1 MKLFEIKGTRKS
13 IEARIKELEQYLS
26 VKDRVLRGGNALSP
40 GERQNVIA
48 TKKEIEQLKKQL
60 KITEGVNKV
69 KIHLWLAKSVF
80 PGHEELRKQAAEM
93 GVKITAK
100 GAAQKDMPGWDAF
113 ISGDEDKVVAYIHK
127 YGLVKGSSL
136 AQAKKF
142 VKNAQLDE
150 DTDSDGKEVSAGKD
164 VPPAEDTE
172 LDDADQRPTAKDDA
186 EENED
191 EGTEDADQPQ
201 DVGSVAEREG
211 FTKSKKE
218 MYAFGATRPVT
229 LLTKNQKIGGMDITL
244 QYVINPKTGA
254 WSLRACLAGQS
265 DEDMVEFT
273 TGEDPS
279 SLAKNLQ
286 KKTKITPHQLV
297 DNLNPPADKVA
308 KPKPAEKP
316 ETDDEEDKDEVTE
329 GMGAMDVAV
338 KTNLRYCSPVIA
350 FDDDN
355 KWYVNYCLYGKDEK
369 PKTEGPFKSEAAAKM
384 RSNAIIV
391 QHMKKKVKEEKLP
404 SGIPDDLFELL
415 NKFGLKKYNS
425 TGSRIDDFK
434 FTKEHEK
441 AFKDAGYSIE
451 WNGKTGKFHVKRIA
465 DLKNPDEFAM
475 RDVSGRKTG
484 FKPPRK

>member
-48 TKKEIEQLKKQL
+48 SKKEIEQLKKQL
-60 KITEGVNKV
+60 KKLQE
-69 KIHLWLAKSVF
+69 A
-80 PGHEELRKQAAEM
+80 
-93 GVKITAK
+93 
-100 GAAQKDMPGWDAF
+100 
-113 ISGDEDKVVAYIHK
+113 
-127 YGLVKGSSL
+127 
-136 AQAKKF
+136 
-142 VKNAQLDE
+142 
-150 DTDSDGKEVSAGKD
+150 TDSDGKEVDKD

-172 LDDADQRPTAKDDA
+172 LADQKPTEKDDA

-201 DVGSVAEREG
+201 DVGSVASREG
-211 FTKSKKE
+211 FTKTKKE

-308 KPKPAEKP
+308 KPKENP
-316 ETDDEEDKDEVTE
+316 ETDDAEDQDDE
-329 GMGAMDVAV
+329 AD
-338 KTNLRYCSPVIA
+338 
-350 FDDDN
+350 
-355 KWYVNYCLYGKDEK
+355 DEK
-369 PKTEGPFKSEAAAKM
+369 
-384 RSNAIIV
+384 
-391 QHMKKKVKEEKLP
+391 
-404 SGIPDDLFELL
+404 
-415 NKFGLKKYNS
+415 
-425 TGSRIDDFK
+425 
-434 FTKEHEK
+434 
-441 AFKDAGYSIE
+441 
-451 WNGKTGKFHVKRIA
+451 
-465 DLKNPDEFAM
+465 
-475 RDVSGRKTG
+475 
-484 FKPPRK
+484 